1 MPMRGPTSD
10 HEEVRRWAAVNGA
23 VPVEVK
29 SNLFD
34 SEPTKLGFIFPS
46 GKPSEPEFKPISW
59 EGFFALFDV
68 LRLSLIYDDGPAG
81 SYELLRSDAGQQSGF
96 AVGMS

>member
-1 MPMRGPTSD
+1 MSMLGPTSNHD
-10 HEEVRRWAAVNGA
+10 EIRRWAAVNGA
-23 VPVEVK
+23 VPVEVQ

-34 SEPTKLGFIFPS
+34 SEPTKLGFIFPR

-59 EGFFALFDV
+59 DGFFALFDV
-68 LRLSLIYDDGPAG
+68 LQLSLVYDDGQAG
-81 SYELLRSDAGQQSGF
+81 AYELLRSDAGLQSGF